1 MKVLIVEDELMV
13 ADIVEEVLVSD
24 GFEVCGIARG
34 IQEALAIAQRHNPDL
49 AIVDVQLID
58 GVGTDLAPI
67 LIQQHQTRV
76 IYTTANAEAVL
87 DAMGHACLR
96 KPFRL
101 SLIKQAIDVT
111 LQRSHA
117 EMPIPI
123 VIGDPVY

>member
-34 IQEALAIAQRHNPDL
+34 ITDALTIAEQHNPEL

-58 GVGTDLAPI
+58 GFGTDLAPV
-67 LIQQHQTRV
+67 LIRQYRTRV
-76 IYTTANAEAVL
+76 IYTTANAEAVEH
-87 DAMGHACLR
+87 AMGHACLR

-101 SLIKQAIDVT
+101 SLIRQAITIT
-111 LQRSHA
+111 LERTHA

-123 VIGDPVY
+123 IIGDPAY

>member
-34 IQEALAIAQRHNPDL
+34 IQDALAIAQRHNPDL

-58 GVGTDLAPI
+58 GYGTDLAPV
-67 LIQQHQTRV
+67 LIQQYQTRV
-76 IYTTANAEAVL
+76 IYTTANAEAVEH
-87 DAMGHACLR
+87 AMGHACLR

-123 VIGDPVY
+123 IIDDPAY